1 MIETMPIQIIPIA
14 ADQKPQWLPLWR
26 GYQAFYKADIPESVS
41 DITWHRLLDAAEPM
55 GAALA
60 WNGDK
65 AVGLVHHIQHR
76 SCWTVGDYCYLQ
88 DLFVTNEA
96 RGLGIGRKLIEYV
109 YAYANAKGCSRVHWL
124 THETNTDA
132 MQLYNNIADRSGFI
146 QYRKLL

>member
-1 MIETMPIQIIPIA
+1 MPIQIIPIA
-14 ADQKPQWLPLWR
+14 GDQKTQWLPLWR

-88 DLFVTNEA
+88 DLFVTDEA

-109 YAYANAKGCSRVHWL
+109 YAYAKAQGCSRVHWL

-132 MQLYNNIADRSGFI
+132 MKLYNNIADRSGFI